1 MLNSYQKDYMVENFE
16 IDISNLKYMLK
27 VDIDEQIDNLIQII
41 KFSIKTESE
50 QVEDFINNVMAKL

>member
-1 MLNSYQKDYMVENFE
+1 
-16 IDISNLKYMLK
+16 MLK